1 MAYVIAQLSDIHI
14 GGPHPGNG
22 ARCSAAI
29 AEINAMTRAP
39 DLVLL
44 TGDLTQDGSPGQWAE
59 LRDRLADLT
68 VPWEAM
74 PGNHD
79 QLLTELAGHR
89 SVVAGPLRLVLL
101 DTSHETFTEDDERWL
116 DTELSAHPGEPVVVA
131 IHHPPFETGIWWM
144 DCIGLTGRERVERV
158 VRRHPQ
164 VIQVLSGHIH
174 RLIHTNWGGC
184 SLWVCPS
191 TAVSV
196 AVDLDPAH
204 DPAETAEPPTFSLH
218 AYTDAGVVSHVV
230 PVGPPARRTAIGATS
245 PEFVER
251 VRDLQATRPT
261 HFA

>member
-22 ARCSAAI
+22 ERCSAAI
-29 AEINAMTRAP
+29 AEINAMTRPP

-44 TGDLTQDGSPGQWAE
+44 TGDLTQDGSQAQWTE
-59 LRDRLADLT
+59 LRGRLEALT
-68 VPWEAM
+68 TAWEVM

-79 QLLTELAGHR
+79 GALTELAGHR
-89 SVVAGPLRLVLL
+89 AVTAGPLHLVLV
-101 DTSHETFTEDDERWL
+101 DTSGEVFTEDDERWL
-116 DTELSAHPGEPVVVA
+116 DAELAAHRDGPVVVA

-174 RLIHTNWGGC
+174 RPIHTNWGGC

-204 DPAETAEPPTFSLH
+204 EPAETAEPPTFSLH
-218 AYTDAGVVSHVV
+218 AYTGAGVISHLV
-230 PVGPPARRTAIGATS
+230 PVGAPATRTLIGDTS
-245 PEFVER
+245 PEFVAR
-251 VRDLQATRPT
+251 VRAMQATRPST
-261 HFA
+261 LR